1 MNQILVLREK
11 RANLWNQAKAFLDSH
26 RDEDGMV
33 SAEDNATYEKMEADV
48 AALGKEIERLER
60 QAAIDREKDS
70 MSDSVALKPC
80 PFCGGEA
87 HLMDMG
93 WPHWVWCNE
102 CGARVQ
108 STKFAEEGDAEA
120 IAKWN
125 RRAEIKEGGDDDS

>member
-11 RANLWNQAKAFLDSH
+11 RANLWDQAKAFLDSH
-26 RDEDGMV
+26 RDEYGMV
-33 SAEDNATYEKMEADV
+33 SDEDYVTYEKMEAGV

-87 HLMDMG
+87 EIEQYSAWHFASCKNCYSMSRCS
-93 WPHWVWCNE
+93 PTKE
-102 CGARVQ
+102 GA
-108 STKFAEEGDAEA
+108 AEN
-120 IAKWN
+120 WN
-125 RRAEIKEGGDDDS
+125 RRAEDKPNDKD